1 MLANVSTI
9 SRDQWQIWLRKDEL
23 DEIDLKILVELQ
35 KDGRLTNQELSARV
49 HLSASPCH
57 RRVRL
62 LEESG
67 VIEGYGARL
76 SHRALGMPIVAFILV
91 RLAAQSKNAMA
102 EFEVAVRRTSEIS
115 ACYLM
120 SGRQDYLLQVFTASL
135 DSYEEFVRNKLS
147 ELPGI
152 GSWET
157 NFVFGEIKKS
167 LITPQ

>member
-1 MLANVSTI
+1 M
-9 SRDQWQIWLRKDEL
+9 
-23 DEIDLKILVELQ
+23 DEIDFKILIELQ
-35 KDGRLTNQELSARV
+35 KDGRLTNQELSERV
-49 HLSASPCH
+49 NLSPSPCH

-62 LEESG
+62 LEEAG

-76 SHRALGMPIVAFILV
+76 SHRALGMPIIAFILV

-102 EFEVAVRRTSEIS
+102 EFELGIRRTSEIT

-167 LITPQ
+167 VLTPKIGSFTFSWRRQGGLDALVD